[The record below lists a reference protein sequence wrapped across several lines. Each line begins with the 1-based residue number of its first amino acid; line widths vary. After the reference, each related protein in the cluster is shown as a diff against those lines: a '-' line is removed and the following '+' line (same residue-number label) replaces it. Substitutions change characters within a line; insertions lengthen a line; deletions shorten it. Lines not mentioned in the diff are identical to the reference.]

1 MRKDSLEPFS
11 KLTLELQSVPSKL
24 PWAPRRE
31 LGALWSEH
39 GSLCEFPSERAQRSC
54 QCVLGGGVS
63 VWFGHLVPFLAVVA
77 GGSGFPG
84 TPAQFKHFLETWQN
98 LLPQA

>member
-1 MRKDSLEPFS
+1 MLCGQSMVLCVNFPLSEPRG
-11 KLTLELQSVPSKL
+11 LVSVS
-24 PWAPRRE
+24 WGE
-31 LGALWSEH
+31 
-39 GSLCEFPSERAQRSC
+39 
-54 QCVLGGGVS
+54 GVS

-84 TPAQFKHFLETWQN
+84 TPAQFKHFLETRQN

>member
-1 MRKDSLEPFS
+1 MLCGQSMVLCVNFPLSEPRG
-11 KLTLELQSVPSKL
+11 LVSVS
-24 PWAPRRE
+24 W
-31 LGALWSEH
+31 
-39 GSLCEFPSERAQRSC
+39 
-54 QCVLGGGVS
+54 GVS
-63 VWFGHLVPFLAVVA
+63 VWFGHLVPFLTVVA